1 MAGGGD
7 AIPLNREHSSGKTLK
22 RVVITG
28 VGPITSIGIGKAV
41 GKRGLTGWDSHEPRE
56 PFKRV
61 PKVVE
66 KRPLALALRERARRR
81 RGRKREAHPLTL
93 SLWRR

>member
-7 AIPLNREHSSGKTLK
+7 AIPLNREHSSAKTLK

-66 KRPLALALRERARRR
+66 KRPLVPLAGKKVHKTVKFRRR
-81 RGRKREAHPLTL
+81 PIAPA
-93 SLWRR
+93 